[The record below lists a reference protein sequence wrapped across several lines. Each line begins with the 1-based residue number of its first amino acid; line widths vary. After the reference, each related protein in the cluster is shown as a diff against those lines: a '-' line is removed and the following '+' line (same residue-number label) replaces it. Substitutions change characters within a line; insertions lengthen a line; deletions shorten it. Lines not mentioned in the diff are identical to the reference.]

1 MSTPYIGSK
10 ISLISKSEIRYEG
23 ILYTVDPKEST
34 IALAKVRSFGTED
47 RPTEHPVPPRSE
59 VYEYIIFKASDIKD
73 LVVCE
78 TPQPVPS
85 LCSGL
90 PYDPAIVSVSKQPN
104 NQASA
109 VNVSGATAGP
119 NLFGGGATSD
129 AISQQSTTQLG
140 GFSMSKGQ
148 VSTGSGTSS
157 RSPTPQ
163 QRGISPTADTGVQTT
178 PGIQSI
184 PQNRAPGAGRQT
196 MGTRGGNA
204 GGQQQ
209 QYQRRGGAPYQNARG
224 GGGNGGHGPGII
236 GGPKPPNYQN
246 QQHNFNQP
254 PNQMGRG
261 GGYRGRG
268 GMMGGSMG
276 GGMRGRGGQPFHGG
290 YRSQQQQ
297 HFANSAPPFGNRG
310 GYHMRGGRGGSH
322 PRSEG
327 QEQRVK
333 YDGDYDFEKA
343 NEQFQETLSHLKE
356 EIHKVKIDDEKEKEK
371 EADKV
376 ETKKS
381 EDSSTEVH
389 ANEAEE
395 QDANDKAHCYDKAKS
410 FFDTISCEALERA
423 EGNAGRPNWRK
434 ERELNQETFGQSAV
448 RNYQYRRGQPRG
460 AGMGGYRRGGYGG
473 GGGGNF
479 RGGYNK
485 YR

>member
-104 NQASA
+104 NQAPA
-109 VNVSGATAGP
+109 LNVSGATAGP

-129 AISQQSTTQLG
+129 TISHQSTTQLG
-140 GFSMSKGQ
+140 GFPTSKGQ

-178 PGIQSI
+178 PGIQTI

-196 MGTRGGNA
+196 MGTRGGNV

-209 QYQRRGGAPYQNARG
+209 GYGQQQQQQPPQSQMPPTGYQSAGGMPPPPSSASGPGAPPVGPPPAFAGGAPPGANPFARG
-224 GGGNGGHGPGII
+224 G
-236 GGPKPPNYQN
+236 
-246 QQHNFNQP
+246 
-254 PNQMGRG
+254 
-261 GGYRGRG
+261 
-268 GMMGGSMG
+268 
-276 GGMRGRGGQPFHGG
+276 
-290 YRSQQQQ
+290 
-297 HFANSAPPFGNRG
+297 
-310 GYHMRGGRGGSH
+310 
-322 PRSEG
+322 
-327 QEQRVK
+327 
-333 YDGDYDFEKA
+333 
-343 NEQFQETLSHLKE
+343 QFQSGAY
-356 EIHKVKIDDEKEKEK
+356 VRPGF
-371 EADKV
+371 
-376 ETKKS
+376 
-381 EDSSTEVH
+381 SS
-389 ANEAEE
+389 
-395 QDANDKAHCYDKAKS
+395 
-410 FFDTISCEALERA
+410 
-423 EGNAGRPNWRK
+423 
-434 ERELNQETFGQSAV
+434 
-448 RNYQYRRGQPRG
+448 NY
-460 AGMGGYRRGGYGG
+460 
-473 GGGGNF
+473 
-479 RGGYNK
+479 
-485 YR
+485 